1 MAWESVSGLG
11 EGIQA
16 QDRLEGIKYQM
27 RQTRKAE
34 RVFVKTTTW
43 PGICQWGR
51 EIANQASHVH
61 GRTFSLCPVSP
72 SSLPSFL
79 FHRAHS
85 LTRGLSNNST
95 ISSWQRKAWSYEF
108 FHGDKLGFW
117 FKASVKEGMLQE
129 GDFRTP
135 LTGTVRFT
143 NLVGRSLPLKW
154 NSRFLPL
161 QGHRTI
167 WGDGSGFTS
176 KLTFSSLC
184 WKLSVCNS
192 SAFYKERG
200 GSLSWGTSGFWTT
213 WEQVGVLLSWLRMNT
228 ASLELIAL
236 CPH

>member
-1 MAWESVSGLG
+1 MAWNLPV
-11 EGIQA
+11 
-16 QDRLEGIKYQM
+16 
-27 RQTRKAE
+27 RK
-34 RVFVKTTTW
+34 RNCQ
-43 PGICQWGR
+43 PGFTCPWKDLL
-51 EIANQASHVH
+51 
-61 GRTFSLCPVSP
+61 SLCPVSP

-167 WGDGSGFTS
+167 WGDGSGLTS